1 MLGHDEIK
9 FLFIKIEIDA
19 GRIELV
25 EVTLNLTSSLIR
37 QVHSIFQQAG
47 DENNDKLSTMDLCS
61 QLTGYSPESIVAKT
75 FNW

>member
-1 MLGHDEIK
+1 MLG
-9 FLFIKIEIDA
+9 
-19 GRIELV
+19 ELNLLQ
-25 EVTLNLTSSLIR
+25 VTLNLTSSLIR